1 VVQFEARAEAARF
14 EDDDGLLVETLK
26 FALARVVV
34 VVVIALIVFV
44 KSTRNNN
51 NNNFLL

>member
-1 VVQFEARAEAARF
+1 VVQFFEACAEA
-14 EDDDGLLVETLK
+14 DDLLETLLK

-51 NNNFLL
+51 NNTFLL